1 MTLLLLRLVVRR
13 ILFAVPMVFAV
24 VALTFFLIHLAPG
37 DPALILAGEAPTP
50 AFLEAVRAE
59 YGLDKPLYQQFIA
72 FAGKAVTGDFGQSL
86 YYNQPVISVILDRV
100 PASALLTLSA
110 LGIAAVIGVVMGVAA
125 ARRAGSRADAMISMI
140 AMAGYS
146 IPGFWIGQFL
156 VLIFAVQLNLLPSG
170 GMGAVGI
177 CFVSVWAALKDLAA
191 HMVLPV
197 MTQVIFLVTLTARF
211 TRTAMIEA
219 LDQDFVTVARA
230 KGAGP
235 GRVVWHHAFRNA
247 IAITITV
254 IGLEFGAIIA
264 GSLVIETVFSWPG
277 LGRLFYDAI
286 FRRDF
291 PLLTGLLLFI
301 ATLVVLINV
310 LTDVLCAAIDPR
322 LRK

>member
-13 ILFAVPMVFAV
+13 ILFAIPMVFAV

-50 AFLEAVRAE
+50 AFLDAVRVE

-177 CFVSVWAALKDLAA
+177 CFASVWAALKDLAA

-219 LDQDFVTVARA
+219 LDQDFVTVALA

-310 LTDVLCAAIDPR
+310 LTDVLCAALDPR

>member
-1 MTLLLLRLVVRR
+1 MALILLQLLLRR
-13 ILFAVPMVFAV
+13 IAFAVPMVLAV
-24 VALTFFLIHLAPG
+24 VTLTFFLIHLAPG
-37 DPALILAGEAPTP
+37 DPALILAGETPTP
-50 AFLEAVRAE
+50 AFLKAVRAE
-59 YGLDKPLYQQFIA
+59 YGLDEPLHLQFMA

-86 YYNQPVISVILDRV
+86 YYNQPVMLVILDRV
-100 PASALLTLSA
+100 PASALLTLTA
-110 LGIAAVIGVVMGVAA
+110 LILAALLGVVMGVAA
-125 ARRAGSRADAMISMI
+125 ARRAGSRTDSLISI
-140 AMAGYS
+140 VAMAGYS

-156 VLIFAVQLNLLPSG
+156 VLVFAVQLNWLPSG
-170 GMGAVGI
+170 GMTTVGV
-177 CFVSVWAALKDLAA
+177 CFASAWSALVDLGS

-197 MTQVIFLVTLTARF
+197 LTQVIFLVTLTARF

-230 KGAGP
+230 KGASQS
-235 GRVVWHHAFRNA
+235 RIVWHHAFRNA
-247 IAITITV
+247 IAIIVTV

-264 GSLVIETVFSWPG
+264 GSLVIETVYSWPG